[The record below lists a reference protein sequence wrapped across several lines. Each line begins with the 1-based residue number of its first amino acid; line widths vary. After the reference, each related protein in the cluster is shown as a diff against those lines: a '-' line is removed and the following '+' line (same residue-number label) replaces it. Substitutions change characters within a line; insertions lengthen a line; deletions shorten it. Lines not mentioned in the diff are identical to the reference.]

1 MKTRLTSEARLLHLL
16 MCVFISLDH
25 DPLPPRPCTHIYH
38 QELAAK
44 RERKEAFK
52 NDPTA
57 EVPGVIHAAQRP
69 AQSAHKLKC
78 SVSINL
84 MPL

>member
-1 MKTRLTSEARLLHLL
+1 MGEVATMGWAGENKT
-16 MCVFISLDH
+16 D
-25 DPLPPRPCTHIYH
+25 
-38 QELAAK
+38 K

-57 EVPGVIHAAQRP
+57 EVPAVIHAAQRP
-69 AQSAHKLKC
+69 EQSAHKLKC

>member
-1 MKTRLTSEARLLHLL
+1 MGEVATTGWAGENKR
-16 MCVFISLDH
+16 D
-25 DPLPPRPCTHIYH
+25 
-38 QELAAK
+38 K

-57 EVPGVIHAAQRP
+57 EVPAVIHAAQRP

>member
-1 MKTRLTSEARLLHLL
+1 MKTRLTSEARLLNLL

-25 DPLPPRPCTHIYH
+25 DPLPPCPCTHIYH

-57 EVPGVIHAAQRP
+57 EVPAVIHAAQRP
-69 AQSAHKLKC
+69 EQSAHKLKC